1 MDVKRLLIGFAAGF
15 LATLIFHQGLAF
27 LMHQMGALPGP
38 PYNMAARPPFGVPSV
53 LSISF
58 WGGVWGVLLALL
70 LASRPNWPAIPTA
83 IVFGAVALTIVAL
96 TVVPLI
102 RGTPIALFDPNRWWR
117 GGLLNGAWGLGTVLL
132 MMLAER
138 VQAGPNTESSTR

>member
-1 MDVKRLLIGFAAGF
+1 MNVKRLLIGFAAGF
-15 LATLIFHQGLAF
+15 LAALIFHQGLAF

-38 PYNMAARPPFGVPSV
+38 PFNMAARPPFGVPSV

-70 LASRPNWPAIPTA
+70 LTYRPDWPVIPTA
-83 IVFGAVALTIVAL
+83 IVFGAVALTVVAL

-102 RGTPIALFDPNRWWR
+102 RGGSIALFDLNRWWR
-117 GGLLNGAWGLGTVLL
+117 GGLLNGAWGLGTALL

-138 VQAGPNTESSTR
+138 TQAKANS